1 MDRNI
6 VTLNL
11 SVPALEKIFEG
22 NPDFVISIRQAAV
35 AEFAKRKIG
44 DILDKSVKTDV
55 EAAVAKQVAT
65 ITNPGG
71 YNPKKITLQ
80 KPILDMIQAE
90 TQKTIDVHKQTIER
104 LIRDMMTQAVEAQNE
119 MIDEKINRE
128 VERRVNA
135 EVQARVTTA
144 VKERMNKVMSAA
156 QL

>member
-1 MDRNI
+1 MNNNI

-44 DILDKSVKTDV
+44 DILDKSVKADV
-55 EAAVAKQVAT
+55 EAAVAKQVGT
-65 ITNPGG
+65 ITNAGG
-71 YNPKKITLQ
+71 YNQKITLQ

-156 QL
+156 QF

>member
-55 EAAVAKQVAT
+55 EAAVAKQVGT

-71 YNPKKITLQ
+71 YNQKITLQ

-156 QL
+156 QF

>member
-1 MDRNI
+1 MDRNL

-22 NPDFVISIRQAAV
+22 DPQVVISIRQAAI

-44 DILDKSVKTDV
+44 DIMEKSVKADV
-55 EAAVAKQVAT
+55 EAAVAAQIGQIKNA
-65 ITNPGG
+65 GS
-71 YNPKKITLQ
+71 YNQQITLQ
-80 KPILDMIQAE
+80 KPILDMVQAE
-90 TQKTIDVHKQTIER
+90 TQKTIDAHKAAIER

-119 MIDEKINRE
+119 LIDEKINRE

-135 EVQARVTTA
+135 EIQARVTTA

-156 QL
+156 QF